1 MWKHLCIGRMVFI
14 MLVCAVQF
22 PAGPATAGSQE
33 LSMIHEANGFAT
45 ITGNTTR
52 EMARKLAVDAARI
65 QVVRPLGVQVDNQTI
80 SSMGLKIADWYRIK
94 ASGYIVHDEVIE
106 ESLRDGGIWVRIR
119 AWIKSGPAAEDI
131 DRQMLNHHRIL
142 FVSQDKESGLIESDM
157 ITKLAQVGYKCLDSG
172 FVKNNIRP
180 GTWDQLVNRQL
191 YGLNQ
196 EAFKFMAD
204 LVIHISSL
212 VELGETSAGMNWYD
226 GQSQVSLYQLS
237 GDDRGIHKI
246 NSMTSSDK
254 LVTRAGDSRKMMRF
268 LLSPGN
274 NHPNSFR
281 KKIAEPVTADF
292 LTKLSTCKEL
302 GTNSVSIE
310 LTVTNIPSA
319 AEYVKLKNRINVQA
333 GVVSGSLRELGQDN
347 QTYQLGVRYRLK
359 SIYLANLIAAEQ
371 KYKVTGHSWN
381 SIKLAYN
388 TER

>member
-1 MWKHLCIGRMVFI
+1 MVFI

-22 PAGPATAGSQE
+22 PAGTATAGSQE

-52 EMARKLAVDAARI
+52 EMARELAVDAARI
-65 QVVRPLGVQVDNQTI
+65 QVVKPLGVQVDNQTI

-94 ASGYIVHDEVIE
+94 AGGYIVHDEVIE
-106 ESLRDGGIWVRIR
+106 ENLRDGGIWVRIR

-142 FVSQDKESGLIESDM
+142 FVSQGPGSDFIESDM
-157 ITKLAQVGYKCLDSG
+157 ITKLTQAGYKCLDSG

-237 GDDRGIHKI
+237 GDDRGIYKI

-254 LVTRAGDSRKMMRF
+254 LVTNTGNSREMMRF

-274 NHPNSFR
+274 KHPNSFR

-310 LTVTNIPSA
+310 LTVTNIPST

-333 GVVSGSLRELGQDN
+333 GVVSGSLQELGQDN
-347 QTYQLGVRYRLK
+347 QTYRLGVNYRLK
-359 SIYLANLIAAEQ
+359 SIYLASLIAAEQ

-381 SIKLAYN
+381 TIDLAYN